1 MAVRNGGRSQWWP
14 SARSLIWFGFG
25 STRGRADGAV
35 LMPEINFSCPKC
47 NQPIDAPSELANQ
60 LTECP
65 ACKETI
71 EVPIRT
77 RGQTPAST
85 SFAAS
90 VSADESKFFQDGDIM
105 VTNARFVVGTK
116 TFAMRGI
123 TSIEAVES
131 EEVVDIKSADPM
143 RTILGGI
150 FTLIG
155 LFIIGAGF
163 FCWLFF
169 EFSFWVVVGAGV
181 IGLLMLGIAG
191 SLNFINYKKRAFKIV
206 LKTAGG
212 EVTAYKSFD
221 RNHISQIIRAL
232 NDSIIAN
239 G

>member
-1 MAVRNGGRSQWWP
+1 MGLVLQ
-14 SARSLIWFGFG
+14 
-25 STRGRADGAV
+25 RGRADGAV

-47 NQPIDAPSELANQ
+47 NQPIDAPGELAGQ
-60 LTECP
+60 LMECP
-65 ACKETI
+65 ACNETI
-71 EVPIRT
+71 EVPVRT
-77 RGQTPAST
+77 RTKQSQIPTSQPAHQTN
-85 SFAAS
+85 
-90 VSADESKFFQDGDIM
+90 ESIFFQSDSIT

-131 EEVVDIKSADPM
+131 EEVVDIKSTDPM
-143 RTILGGI
+143 RTIFGGV

-163 FCWLFF
+163 FCWIFY
-169 EFSFWVVVGAGV
+169 EFSFWIVVGAGV
-181 IGLLMLGIAG
+181 MGLLMLGVAG

-232 NDSIIAN
+232 NDSIISN